1 MNVKSILGVC
11 GGAVAAGVAA
21 GALLGY
27 VEARPWT
34 WRPENF
40 QPAAPAEE
48 EQAQSRK
55 PLLRVD
61 EPIYNFDAMEVGT
74 TERHTFRIANESDQ
88 PVSVAYV
95 SMTCQCTGL
104 ALDGET
110 VEPGAER
117 TIAPGETLAAEL
129 EWEAKPPPRPF
140 RHGATLTSTDPA
152 HSRIELLVEGELVAS
167 STLEPQRLVFGSV
180 PVKESATAQVQVFS
194 RVASSVE
201 VLSWEV
207 EGSELAE
214 AVQVDVQPLDA
225 HLLAERDVESGVRLV
240 ATLAPQKTLGPLNG
254 RLRVRTNLEN
264 AAELSIPISANVTG
278 DISIYGPGWLPRT
291 GLLRLGSIHS
301 DEGKEARLIVA
312 IRGDHA
318 TETNIDVASID
329 PSELQATVGE
339 PRPLNDKLVHIPLVI
354 TAPKGIPTMVR
365 RSAPTDAGADVD
377 SEVYSRGEG
386 ELVLTTTHPETPEVR
401 LRISLTVVP

>member
-11 GGAVAAGVAA
+11 GGAIAVGVLL
-21 GALLGY
+21 GVVLGY

-34 WRPENF
+34 WRPEEF
-40 QPAAPAEE
+40 QPVAPAPIDE
-48 EQAQSRK
+48 AQSVK
-55 PLLRVD
+55 PLLNID
-61 EPIYNFDAMEVGT
+61 EPVYNFDAMEVGT
-74 TERHTFRIANESDQ
+74 SQRHTFRLENESNE
-88 PVSVAYV
+88 PLSVTYV

-104 ALDGET
+104 MLDGQA

-117 TIAPGETLAAEL
+117 TIAPGKTLEATL

-152 HSRIELLVEGELVAS
+152 NSRIELLVEGEVVAS
-167 STLEPQRLVFGSV
+167 STLEPQRLLFGSV

-207 EGSELAE
+207 EGPELAE
-214 AVQVDVQPLDA
+214 AVEVDVQPLDA
-225 HLLAERDVESGVRLV
+225 HLLAERDVKSGVRLV

-278 DISIYGPGWLPRT
+278 DIAIYGPGWLPRT

-301 DEGKEARLIVA
+301 DEGKEVRLSVA
-312 IRGDHA
+312 VRGDHA
-318 TETNIDVASID
+318 METNIDVASID
-329 PSELQATVGE
+329 PSELQVTVGE
-339 PRPLNDKLVHIPLVI
+339 RRRLNDKLVHIPLVI

-365 RSAPTDAGADVD
+365 RSAPTDGGADVD

-386 ELVLTTTHPETPEVR
+386 ELVLSTTHPETPEVR